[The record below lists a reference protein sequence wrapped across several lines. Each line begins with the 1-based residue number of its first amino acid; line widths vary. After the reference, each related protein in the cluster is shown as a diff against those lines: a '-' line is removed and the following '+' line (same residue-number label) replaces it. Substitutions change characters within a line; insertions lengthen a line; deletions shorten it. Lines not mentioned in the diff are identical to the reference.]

1 MLRNYEMPVSYA
13 SDTLSLPLRTDDSTR
28 SFASSRPPR
37 ADTYVQNERGV
48 KSRNYKFRRGTTAW
62 TKESIRSLVVSED
75 VRITSGAGKEQPGV
89 EVRPVAIGA
98 GPGGEEGM
106 EVDS

>member
-1 MLRNYEMPVSYA
+1 MFGDIA
-13 SDTLSLPLRTDDSTR
+13 DDK
-28 SFASSRPPR
+28 
-37 ADTYVQNERGV
+37 NERGV

-62 TKESIRSLVVSED
+62 TKESVRSLIVKEEVKF
-75 VRITSGAGKEQPGV
+75 TSGAGKDQAGDEPK
-89 EVRPVAIGA
+89 PVAQRA